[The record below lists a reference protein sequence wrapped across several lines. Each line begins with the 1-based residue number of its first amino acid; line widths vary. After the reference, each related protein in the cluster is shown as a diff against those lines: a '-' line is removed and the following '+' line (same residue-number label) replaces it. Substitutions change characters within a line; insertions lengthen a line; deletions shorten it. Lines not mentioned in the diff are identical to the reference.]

1 MSIDIPS
8 EASRA
13 PLSADAFTRL
23 FQAIRGLRNGRAVI
37 AMLAC
42 TFVGVIVAS
51 LLLATSGALG
61 AFAALL
67 ALIAW
72 MVAIGTGFNAAGLLQ
87 MDDARGISP
96 RSVVDAL
103 VQGLMCIPKLIVLAL
118 AFIAVE
124 LVVLVVIALLL
135 VICKIPYL
143 GTALF
148 VVVFPVSVVLAG
160 TTLAALFLCATLSL
174 PAIWQGAGI
183 TRALA
188 QTAAILRSRLVETVL
203 LLVFVGFLS
212 FAVAMIVF
220 GVLSMGLVPT
230 LGLSMAIVGFG
241 GFGPEAMMTMSSGGG
256 HAMAGVIGGA
266 LLWAVAASLL
276 AQVYLLGLSMVYLRV
291 TEGLDLTAAEAA
303 LRATVDDARRRA
315 AQLGEKAREAT
326 QPSPAAAPV
335 APAAPAAPAAP
346 RPVAAPMT
354 DLDPTTRGPDIDLAH
369 RRARARAR
377 AVGRARVDS
386 DAPAVVVR
394 RDAAVDGTTGQRTVA
409 RSGAAAAGDDLPAM
423 PLGRRRRRPVLRRL
437 RLPAQVAARRALN

>member
-1 MSIDIPS
+1 MSIDIAS

-23 FQAIRGLRNGRAVI
+23 FQAVRGLRNGRAVI

-51 LLLATSGALG
+51 LLLAMSGALG
-61 AFAALL
+61 AFAGLL

-72 MVAIGTGFNAAGLLQ
+72 TVAIGTGFNAAGLLQ
-87 MDDARGISP
+87 MDDARGLSP
-96 RSVVDAL
+96 RSVIDAL
-103 VQGLMCIPKLIVLAL
+103 AQGLLCIPKLIVLGL

-124 LVVLVVIALLL
+124 IAVFLVIALLL

-143 GTALF
+143 GAVLF
-148 VVVFPVSVVLAG
+148 VVVFPVSVVAAG
-160 TTLAALFLCATLSL
+160 TTIAALFLCAALSL

-203 LLVFVGFLS
+203 LLVFVGFLCV
-212 FAVAMIVF
+212 AVATIVF
-220 GVLSMGLVPT
+220 GVLSLGLFPT

-241 GFGPEAMMTMSSGGG
+241 GFGPEAMMTMSSAYGGG
-256 HAMAGVIGGA
+256 AHAMAGVIGGA

-291 TEGLDLTAAEAA
+291 TDGLDLTAAEAS
-303 LRATVDDARRRA
+303 LRATLDDAKRRA

-326 QPSPAAAPV
+326 QPSPVDPV
-335 APAAPAAPAAP
+335 APLARPAPT
-346 RPVAAPMT
+346 PVAVPMPAAPMT
-354 DLDPTTRGPDIDLAH
+354 DLDPTTRGPDIALPI
-369 RRARARAR
+369 
-377 AVGRARVDS
+377 
-386 DAPAVVVR
+386 DAPAPSPAPTPSSYGATPPW
-394 RDAAVDGTTGQRTVA
+394 AA
-409 RSGAAAAGDDLPAM
+409 P
-423 PLGRRRRRPVLRRL
+423 
-437 RLPAQVAARRALN
+437 PAQVPLPAAAPLPPATTCPQCLSAVAADDVFCGVCGYRLK